1 VTRQPDTKSPVPL
14 NYLPKLPGLCTG
26 LFFVYTP
33 RMDEQIIEVDA
44 ADAESVEDIMDFV
57 AGLLKQGHDLDD
69 ITASML
75 CVVSTL
81 LENPLQGVW

>member
-1 VTRQPDTKSPVPL
+1 M
-14 NYLPKLPGLCTG
+14 NYLPKLPGLCVG
-26 LFFVYTP
+26 RFFVYTP
-33 RMDEQIIEVDA
+33 RMEQQIIELDA
-44 ADAESVEDIMDFV
+44 DDAESVEDIMDFV

-81 LENPLQGVW
+81 LENRAEVEALH